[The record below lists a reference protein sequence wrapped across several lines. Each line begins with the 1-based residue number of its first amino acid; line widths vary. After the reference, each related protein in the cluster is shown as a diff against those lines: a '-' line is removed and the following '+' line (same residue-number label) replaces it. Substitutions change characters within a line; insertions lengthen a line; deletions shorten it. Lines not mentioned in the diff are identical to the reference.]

1 MKRVTPIMLAA
12 VALLIM
18 LEVVGEL
25 AGKPLGFPY
34 SPLGVVSVLIYLGVG
49 AIGAWRTNFE
59 RGLLAAGLVGLI
71 SGTFGPLVAW
81 LMGAGPIA
89 QEVTEARIFA
99 YRIAVVTAIATAAG
113 LIGAAAGSWLERRRG
128 LRGSRVVP
136 R

>member
-25 AGKPLGFPY
+25 AGKPLGVPY
-34 SPLGVVSVLIYLGVG
+34 SPLGVVSVLIYLAVG

-59 RGLLAAGLVGLI
+59 RGLLAAGLVGLV

-99 YRIAVVTAIATAAG
+99 YRI
-113 LIGAAAGSWLERRRG
+113 
-128 LRGSRVVP
+128 
-136 R
+136 